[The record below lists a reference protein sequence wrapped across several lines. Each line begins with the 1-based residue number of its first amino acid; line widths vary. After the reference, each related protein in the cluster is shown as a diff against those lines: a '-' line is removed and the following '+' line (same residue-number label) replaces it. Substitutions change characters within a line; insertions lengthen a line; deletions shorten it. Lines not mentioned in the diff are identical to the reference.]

1 MDLNN
6 IYELWDR
13 FDASDVVEMELE
25 MQGVR
30 FSLKTAQASPAQS
43 EFFSENSS
51 QAGKAISVGEKNLS
65 KKNISQEARR
75 DASDELDHSKEEKA
89 ASAGKKEGIAVK
101 APLVGTFYQAP
112 SPDAEPFVKVGQEVH
127 KGDVIGI
134 IEAMKLMNDVLAT
147 ADGVVQ
153 EILAEDGTMV
163 EYDQVLIT
171 IA

>member
-30 FSLKTAQASPAQS
+30 FSLKTAQAARSTATS
-43 EFFSENSS
+43 EIGE
-51 QAGKAISVGEKNLS
+51 QAVAGGK
-65 KKNISQEARR
+65 
-75 DASDELDHSKEEKA
+75 
-89 ASAGKKEGIAVK
+89 GKKADMPAKSPSVENAVENTLVNTDNTVKKPVEAMGRKEAIEVK
-101 APLVGTFYQAP
+101 APLLGTFYQAP
-112 SPDAEPFVKVGQEVH
+112 SPDAQPFVKVGQEIH

-134 IEAMKLMNDVLAT
+134 IEAMKLMNDVVAT

-153 EILAEDGTMV
+153 EILVEDGMMV